1 MTTGYVLI
9 LAMLVLGCAIATV
22 GDQIGTKVGKAR
34 LSLFNLRPRKTAT
47 LVTVVTGGLISAST
61 LAILLLLDQRLRTGL
76 FQLEEIQQ
84 DLYSARRDFQETQAD
99 KIRVESELAEARNSA
114 VLVQERLDALN
125 RSLEQVSQ
133 DLAEA
138 LEEQVETQQQ
148 LRATETQLLTT
159 EEERRQA
166 EVERR
171 QAEVERRQ
179 AEVEVRRIESQLLNT
194 ETQRQALQ
202 GAIAQLQRQQQQL
215 QTAAEL
221 ARRQLQARD
230 RELQENRQRLMSQQ
244 GDLARQEKE
253 RSQQAQELQRQELEL
268 AQREALLESLN
279 RQQMALQEELQR
291 IGQDFQLLRERRLAL
306 LQQQVLTSA
315 RVRVLDPTQ
324 VDEVVLQILQEANRV
339 ATQILRPGTPETEE
353 ATLQIDSQEV
363 RDLAERLADGEEYV
377 VRVRS
382 SRNYLLGEVL
392 VRGFFEVLPNEVVFE
407 ADEVVAEVTVDLDD
421 NLDEVGNRVYWLI
434 EAARFQGEREGILP
448 AQIQVVG
455 GRPQEFGEFLERLL
469 QQSGEVIIQAVSQDL
484 TYTTG
489 PLFFNIKVI
498 QNDEVLFELMVDD
511 LPE

>member
-76 FQLEEIQQ
+76 FELEEIQQ
-84 DLYSARRDFQETQAD
+84 DLYSARRDLQATQTD
-99 KIRVESELAEARNSA
+99 KIRVESELAAARDRA

-125 RSLEQVSQ
+125 RSLERVSQ

-138 LEEQVETQQQ
+138 LEEQVATQQQ
-148 LRATETQLLTT
+148 LRETETELLTT

-166 EVERR
+166 ELEI
-171 QAEVERRQ
+171 
-179 AEVEVRRIESQLLNT
+179 RRIESQLLDT
-194 ETQRQALQ
+194 EAQRQALQ
-202 GAIAQLQRQQQQL
+202 SGIAQLQRQQRQL
-215 QTAAEL
+215 EAAAEQ

-230 RELQENRQRLMSQQ
+230 RELEENRQRLMTQQ
-244 GDLARQEKE
+244 GELVRQDKE
-253 RSQQAQELQRQELEL
+253 RSQQAEELQRQELEL
-268 AQREALLESLN
+268 AEREALLASLTQ
-279 RQQMALQEELQR
+279 QQMALQEELQR
-291 IGQDFQLLRERRLAL
+291 IGQDFQLLRERRLAI

-339 ATQILRPGTPETEE
+339 ATQVLRPGTPETEE
-353 ATLQIDSQEV
+353 ATLRIDSQEV
-363 RDLAERLADGEEYV
+363 RNLTDRLADGEEYV

-407 ADEVVAEVTVDLDD
+407 ADEVVAEVTVDLND

-448 AQIQVVG
+448 AQIQIIG
-455 GRPQEFGEFLERLL
+455 GRPQEFQDFLERLL
-469 QQSGEVIIQAVSQDL
+469 EQSGEVTVQAVAQEL

-489 PLFFNIKVI
+489 PLFLNIKVL
-498 QNDEVLFELMVDD
+498 QNEEVLFELMVDSSS
-511 LPE
+511 ES

>member
-76 FQLEEIQQ
+76 FELEEIQQ
-84 DLYSARRDFQETQAD
+84 DLYSARQDFENTQAD

-114 VLVQERLDALN
+114 LLVQERLDALN

-148 LRATETQLLTT
+148 LRETETQLSNT
-159 EEERRQA
+159 EAERRQA
-166 EVERR
+166 EVEI
-171 QAEVERRQ
+171 
-179 AEVEVRRIESQLLNT
+179 RRIESQLLDT
-194 ETQRQALQ
+194 EAQRQALQ

-230 RELQENRQRLMSQQ
+230 RELQQNRQRLLSQQ
-244 GDLARQEKE
+244 GELARQEKE
-253 RSQQAQELQRQELEL
+253 RAQQAEELQRQELEL

-339 ATQILRPGTPETEE
+339 ATQVLRPGTPETDE
-353 ATLQIDSQEV
+353 ATLRVDSQEV
-363 RDLAERLADGEEYV
+363 RDLAERLTDGEEYV

-455 GRPQEFGEFLERLL
+455 GRPQEFREFLERLL
-469 QQSGEVIIQAVSQDL
+469 EQSGEVTIQAVAQEL

-489 PLFFNIKVI
+489 PLFLNIKVI
-498 QNDEVLFELMVDD
+498 QNDEVLFELMIDGS
-511 LPE
+511 PE

>member
-84 DLYSARRDFQETQAD
+84 DLYSARRDFEETQAD
-99 KIRVESELAEARNSA
+99 KLRVESELAAARDSA

-125 RSLEQVSQ
+125 RSLERVSQ

-138 LEEQVETQQQ
+138 LEEQVATQQQ
-148 LRATETQLLTT
+148 LRNTETELLATEA
-159 EEERRQA
+159 ERRQA
-166 EVERR
+166 ELEI
-171 QAEVERRQ
+171 
-179 AEVEVRRIESQLLNT
+179 RRIESQLLDT
-194 ETQRQALQ
+194 EAQRQALQ
-202 GAIAQLQRQQQQL
+202 SGIAQLQRQQRQL
-215 QTAAEL
+215 QAAAEQ

-230 RELQENRQRLMSQQ
+230 RLLEQNRQRLMTQQ
-244 GDLARQEKE
+244 GELARQEKE
-253 RSQQAQELQRQELEL
+253 RAQQAEELQQQELEL
-268 AQREALLESLN
+268 AEREALLASLTQ
-279 RQQMALQEELQR
+279 QQMALQEELQR
-291 IGQDFQLLRERRLAL
+291 IGQDFQLLRERRLAI

-339 ATQILRPGTPETEE
+339 ATQVLRPGAPETEE
-353 ATLQIDSQEV
+353 ATLRVDSQEV
-363 RDLAERLADGEEYV
+363 RNLTERLADGEEYV

-407 ADEVVAEVTVDLDD
+407 ADEVVAEVTVDLND
-421 NLDEVGNRVYWLI
+421 NLDEVGNRVYWLL

-448 AQIQVVG
+448 AQIQMIG
-455 GRPQEFGEFLERLL
+455 GRPQEFRDFLERLL
-469 QQSGEVIIQAVSQDL
+469 EQSGEVTIQAVAQEL

-489 PLFFNIKVI
+489 PLFLNIKVL
-498 QNDEVLFELMVDD
+498 QNDELLFELMVDGSS
-511 LPE
+511 E

>member
-22 GDQIGTKVGKAR
+22 GDHIGTKVGKAR

-84 DLYSARRDFQETQAD
+84 DLYSARRDLQDTQAD
-99 KIRVESELAEARNSA
+99 KIRVESELSAARDRA

-125 RSLEQVSQ
+125 RSLERVSQ
-133 DLAEA
+133 DLTEA
-138 LEEQVETQQQ
+138 LEEQVATQQQ
-148 LRATETQLLTT
+148 LRETETQLLTT
-159 EEERRQA
+159 EDERRQA

-171 QAEVERRQ
+171 QAEVEI
-179 AEVEVRRIESQLLNT
+179 RRIESQLLDT
-194 ETQRQALQ
+194 EAQRQALQ
-202 GAIAQLQRQQQQL
+202 SGIAQLQRQQRQL
-215 QTAAEL
+215 QAAAEQ

-230 RELQENRQRLMSQQ
+230 RELQQNRQRLMTQQ
-244 GDLARQEKE
+244 GELARQQKE
-253 RSQQAQELQRQELEL
+253 RAQQAQELQRQQLEL
-268 AQREALLESLN
+268 AEREALLASLTQ
-279 RQQMALQEELQR
+279 QQMALQEELQR
-291 IGQDFQLLRERRLAL
+291 IGQDFQLLRERRLAI

-339 ATQILRPGTPETEE
+339 ATQVLRPGTPETEE
-353 ATLQIDSQEV
+353 ATLRIDSQEV
-363 RDLAERLADGEEYV
+363 RNLTERLADGEDYV

-421 NLDEVGNRVYWLI
+421 NLDEVGNRVYWLL

-448 AQIQVVG
+448 AQIQIIG
-455 GRPQEFGEFLERLL
+455 GRPQEFQDFLERLL
-469 QQSGEVIIQAVSQDL
+469 EQSGEVTIQAVAQEL

-489 PLFFNIKVI
+489 PLFLNIKVL
-498 QNDEVLFELMVDD
+498 QNDEVLFELMVND

>member
-84 DLYSARRDFQETQAD
+84 DLYSARRDLQDTQAD
-99 KIRVESELAEARNSA
+99 KIRVESELAAARDRT

-138 LEEQVETQQQ
+138 LEEQVATQRQ
-148 LRATETQLLTT
+148 LRETETELITT

-166 EVERR
+166 ELEI
-171 QAEVERRQ
+171 
-179 AEVEVRRIESQLLNT
+179 RRIESQLLDT
-194 ETQRQALQ
+194 ETQRQALES
-202 GAIAQLQRQQQQL
+202 GIAQLQRQQRQL
-215 QTAAEL
+215 EAAAEQ

-230 RELQENRQRLMSQQ
+230 RELEENRQRLMTQE
-244 GDLARQEKE
+244 GELARQEKE

-268 AQREALLESLN
+268 AERETLLASLTQ
-279 RQQMALQEELQR
+279 QQMALQEELQR
-291 IGQDFQLLRERRLAL
+291 IGQDFQLLRERRLAI

-339 ATQILRPGTPETEE
+339 ATQVLRPGTPETEE
-353 ATLQIDSQEV
+353 ATLRIDSQEV
-363 RDLAERLADGEEYV
+363 SDLTERLADGEEYV

-392 VRGFFEVLPNEVVFE
+392 VRGFFEVLRNEVVFE
-407 ADEVVAEVTVDLDD
+407 ADEVVAEVTVDLND
-421 NLDEVGNRVYWLI
+421 NLDEVGNRVYWLL

-448 AQIQVVG
+448 AQIQMIG
-455 GRPQEFGEFLERLL
+455 GRPQEFRDFLERLL
-469 QQSGEVIIQAVSQDL
+469 EQSGEVTIQAVAQEL

-489 PLFFNIKVI
+489 PLFLNIKVL
-498 QNDEVLFELMVDD
+498 QNEEVLFELMVDGSS
-511 LPE
+511 E

>member
-84 DLYSARRDFQETQAD
+84 DLYSARRDFEETQAD
-99 KIRVESELAEARNSA
+99 KIRVESELAEARNRA

-138 LEEQVETQQQ
+138 LEEQVETQRQ
-148 LRATETQLLTT
+148 LRETETQLSTT
-159 EEERRQA
+159 EDELRQA

-171 QAEVERRQ
+171 QAEVEI
-179 AEVEVRRIESQLLNT
+179 RRIESQLLDT
-194 ETQRQALQ
+194 EAQRQALQ
-202 GAIAQLQRQQQQL
+202 SGIAQLQRQQRQL
-215 QTAAEL
+215 EAAAEQ

-230 RELQENRQRLMSQQ
+230 RELQQNRQRLMTQQ
-244 GDLARQEKE
+244 GELARQEKE
-253 RSQQAQELQRQELEL
+253 RAQQAQELQRQQLEL
-268 AQREALLESLN
+268 AEREALLDSLTQ
-279 RQQMALQEELQR
+279 QQMALQEELQR

-339 ATQILRPGTPETEE
+339 ATQVLRPGTPETDE
-353 ATLQIDSQEV
+353 ATLRIDSQEV
-363 RDLAERLADGEEYV
+363 RNLTERLADGEEYV

-421 NLDEVGNRVYWLI
+421 NLDEVGNRVYWLL

-448 AQIQVVG
+448 AQIQIVG
-455 GRPQEFGEFLERLL
+455 GRPQEFQAFLERLL
-469 QQSGEVIIQAVSQDL
+469 EQSGEVKIQAVAQEL

-489 PLFFNIKVI
+489 PLFLNIKVL
-498 QNDEVLFELMVDD
+498 QNEEVLFELMVDGSSD
-511 LPE
+511 